1 MPGPAILASMQNP
14 FRRLLL
20 PAAALAMSHLAS
32 AQTSLLQD
40 ALEGSTTINDTKW
53 LYSFSSSVAFGL
65 NSHTTNST
73 TDKYLTVPAGQHVVA
88 FWPSG
93 PISVTSGSSIQVAFD
108 LYLTSSPNA
117 ADTGSF
123 RLGLFSSEGSA
134 KPTGSNKFKSYEGV
148 IASWN
153 PNSATKP
160 VRFFERKPT
169 SSDSQ
174 LMNTTGSDF
183 YRQLGD
189 DQTPGAVFQLNTP
202 YRLTY
207 TVEGTSASELKF
219 TLGATGGSLSGFSF
233 STSTKDSSAYFTSV
247 FDSFALYSLSSSG
260 IGFSID
266 NLLITHTGAAVAAA
280 SNNEP
285 LVGGLGFGATNVPEP
300 STYAA
305 CAGAAV
311 LGLAFWRRRRAAAK
325 AAVA

>member
-1 MPGPAILASMQNP
+1 MQN
-14 FRRLLL
+14 FRRLLVL
-20 PAAALAMSHLAS
+20 IAALSVTLIS
-32 AQTSLLQD
+32 TAQTPLLQD
-40 ALEGSTTINDTKW
+40 NLEGSTSINGTKW
-53 LYSFSSSVAFGL
+53 LYSFSSSVAFGP
-65 NSHTTNST
+65 NPYTEDT
-73 TDKYLTVPAGQHVVA
+73 TDKYLGVPAGQHVVA

-117 ADTGSF
+117 TDTGSF
-123 RLGLFSSEGSA
+123 RLGLFSSEGSGPPGA
-134 KPTGSNKFKSYEGV
+134 SNKFKSYEGV

-153 PNSATKP
+153 PNSASKP

-174 LMNTTGSDF
+174 LMNSTGSDF
-183 YRQLGD
+183 YRQLGS
-189 DQTPGAVFQLNTP
+189 DQTPGAVFQLNTR
-202 YRLTY
+202 YSLTY
-207 TVEGTSASELKF
+207 TVEGTSATELKF

-311 LGLAFWRRRRAAAK
+311 LGLALWRRRRATAK